1 MTAPMPPPI
10 RRHHDGM
17 PAHQPLPG
25 DNNTA
30 RELFTSPWPANG
42 GYWEEDGI
50 LYKPCY
56 RCGDQ
61 MKVQLIKKS
70 GGNMTF
76 EKQRSEERRVGKESR
91 KRWSP
96 ERRKKN
102 KEEGR
107 RKRCGRD

>member
-17 PAHQPLPG
+17 PARQLLPG

-30 RELFTSPWPANG
+30 RELLTSPWPANG

-76 EKQRSEERRVGKESR
+76 EKQGYREFCKDCNHPDLIGVFKPLDYGWIFERGE
-91 KRWSP
+91 
-96 ERRKKN
+96 
-102 KEEGR
+102 
-107 RKRCGRD
+107 

>member
-1 MTAPMPPPI
+1 MSSVAMPPPI

-17 PAHQPLPG
+17 PAHQLLPG

-76 EKQRSEERRVGKESR
+76 EKQGYREFCKDCNHPDLIGVFKPLDYGWIFER
-91 KRWSP
+91 
-96 ERRKKN
+96 N
-102 KEEGR
+102 
-107 RKRCGRD
+107 